1 MKQSDRA
8 YYTGWGVVFM
18 GIAFAILISLYLG
31 VYVGVLSFALI
42 ISALLIVMGIIKKEA
57 LPLVIGLFMLVIAI
71 PFLAVALGYEM
82 VYGVIVAFFVAGLIL
97 IFLMGGDNI
106 GRH

>member
-1 MKQSDRA
+1 MKQSDKA
-8 YYTGWGVVFM
+8 YYTAWGVVFM

-31 VYVGVLSFALI
+31 TYAGILSFALI

-57 LPLVIGLFMLVIAI
+57 LGLVVGLFMLVITI

-82 VYGVIVAFFVAGLIL
+82 VYGVIVAFFVAGLVI
-97 IFLMGGDNI
+97 IVLMGGENL
-106 GRH
+106 GRP